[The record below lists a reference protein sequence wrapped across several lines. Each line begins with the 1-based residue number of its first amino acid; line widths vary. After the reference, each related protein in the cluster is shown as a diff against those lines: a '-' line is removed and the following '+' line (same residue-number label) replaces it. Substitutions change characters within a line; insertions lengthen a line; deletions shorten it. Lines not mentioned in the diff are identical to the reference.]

1 MRLMITLSMVLN
13 LVVLGPVCFGLF
25 SSAPWV
31 NTSYGDATVAR
42 GILLSIYLAIGVVS
56 ALLLVRREPQ
66 QVAVLL
72 LIQVVYKL
80 TTPLTV
86 GTLDNPVVLSNLAI
100 AAFHTVTLTLIHRAK
115 G

>member
-1 MRLMITLSMVLN
+1 MIPLSLVLN
-13 LVVLGPVCFGLF
+13 LLVLGPVCWGLF
-25 SSAPWV
+25 SNAPWV
-31 NTSYGDATVAR
+31 HAGYGEETAAR

-56 ALLLVRREPQ
+56 ALLLVKRQPQ

-100 AAFHTVTLTLIHRAK
+100 AAFHAVTLVLIRQAQ